1 MSIGRT
7 WDSFTSIC
15 PPWKTINTTTI
26 AYIKNPWLNCFK
38 FQIDQCGTCMPY
50 GIKGLKNIKRLWTWR
65 IELKENWR
73 KGICNKN
80 LNTNIVIFPS
90 HNWLFQTISIFKN
103 QPWVLGGLGILSHP
117 FGPPSKTIDVTTIAY
132 NKYQWWFD
140 WISKPIIEDLM
151 FFDIK
156 NYMR

>member
-38 FQIDQCGTCMPY
+38 FQIDQCGTCMLY
-50 GIKGLKNIKRLWTWR
+50 GIKGLESIKRLWTWR

-80 LNTNIVIFPS
+80 LNTNIVICPS
-90 HNWLFQTISIFKN
+90 HNWLFQTISIQKKSAMSIGRTWDSFS
-103 QPWVLGGLGILSHP
+103 PIW
-117 FGPPSKTIDVTTIAY
+117 PP
-132 NKYQWWFD
+132 
-140 WISKPIIEDLM
+140 
-151 FFDIK
+151 IK
-156 NYMR
+156 DYWHNNNCIH